1 MEGVYNRLPIPYFY
15 NWPCE
20 ALLTGAFCDY
30 SQQTLATSLV
40 YFTDCGLAK
49 STAIER
55 KKSPQCIVSDQ

>member
-30 SQQTLATSLV
+30 SQQTLATSLL
-40 YFTDCGLAK
+40 TSSG
-49 STAIER
+49 R
-55 KKSPQCIVSDQ
+55 KAFAAVTGNR